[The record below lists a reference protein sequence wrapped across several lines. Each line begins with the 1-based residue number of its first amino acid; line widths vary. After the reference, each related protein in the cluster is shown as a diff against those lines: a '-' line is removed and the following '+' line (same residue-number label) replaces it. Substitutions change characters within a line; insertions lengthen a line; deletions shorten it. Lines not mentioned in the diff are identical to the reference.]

1 MLQLLRIWKDQ
12 EEGLLLLVIEEEK
25 GVEGRR
31 EGNEFTDFCFS
42 FSLGLACANIGSH
55 KGMGAQG

>member
-1 MLQLLRIWKDQ
+1 
-12 EEGLLLLVIEEEK
+12 LLLLVIEEEK

-55 KGMGAQG
+55 KGMRAQG

>member
-1 MLQLLRIWKDQ
+1 MLQLLRIRKDQ

-31 EGNEFTDFCFS
+31 EGNEFADLS
-42 FSLGLACANIGSH
+42 FFL
-55 KGMGAQG
+55 